1 MTRHSTRRHA
11 LALLGTTAAA
21 WAALPLVATAAG
33 YPERPVT
40 VVVPYSPGGGV
51 DIITR
56 LVTPPMAELLGQSLV
71 VDNKPGGG
79 TNIGMGAVARG
90 AADGYLLLTASNT
103 LTTNKALYAKLNFDP
118 LNDLIPVGRIG
129 EAPLVVVVN
138 AKSPHKNLAE
148 LIAAGKAKAG
158 ALSYGTAGV
167 GSSGHMASA
176 LLERAGGFQAVHI
189 PYKGGSAAVTDL
201 LGGRLDF
208 MAINPLEVAG
218 HVGSGALRALA
229 VLNHNGSRLLPG
241 VPTARSL
248 GVNVQATV
256 WWGLVAPAG
265 TPPAVVQ
272 ALNQALNK
280 SLAQPAVLQKLA
292 DIGASPMGGTPA
304 EFGAFIQ
311 AESAELGEVI
321 RAANIR
327 AD

>member
-1 MTRHSTRRHA
+1 MTQRPTRRHA
-11 LALLGTTAAA
+11 LAWLGCTAATLA
-21 WAALPLVATAAG
+21 GLPLPAAAAG
-33 YPERPVT
+33 YPERPIT

-90 AADGYLLLTASNT
+90 AADGHLLLTASNT

-118 LNDLIPVGRIG
+118 LKDLIPVGRIG
-129 EAPLVVVVN
+129 EAALVVVVN
-138 AKSPHKNLAE
+138 AKSPYRTLAE
-148 LIAAGKAKAG
+148 LIAAGKAKPG

-176 LLERAGGFQAVHI
+176 LLERAGGLQAVHI

-208 MAINPLEVAG
+208 MAINPLEVTG
-218 HVGSGALRALA
+218 HVASGALRALA
-229 VLNHNGSRLLPG
+229 VLNDNGSRLLPG
-241 VPTARSL
+241 VPTARSQ
-248 GVNVQATV
+248 GVDVRATV

-265 TPPAVVQ
+265 TPASVVQ
-272 ALNQALNK
+272 TLNQALNK
-280 SLAQPAVLQKLA
+280 ALAQPAVQQKLA
-292 DIGASPMGGTPA
+292 DIGATAVAGTPA

-311 AESAELGEVI
+311 AESAELGAVI
-321 RAANIR
+321 RAAGIR

>member
-11 LALLGTTAAA
+11 LALLGTTA

-118 LNDLIPVGRIG
+118 LKDLIPVGRIG

-265 TPPAVVQ
+265 TPP
-272 ALNQALNK
+272 
-280 SLAQPAVLQKLA
+280 
-292 DIGASPMGGTPA
+292 
-304 EFGAFIQ
+304 
-311 AESAELGEVI
+311 EVI
-321 RAANIR
+321 NRLNAAFTEALR
-327 AD
+327 TPETQQRFAQLMAEPVPTTPEQFGQFMARERTRYEQVVKRSGAKVD